1 VYLAKICQQLNS
13 TPITSSPH
21 GSGIALSL
29 LSTVYNILPV
39 DDSAR
44 YHVFMEILKG
54 VKNTSSFD
62 SIKPQ
67 LDNIDG
73 WIKAWDLDVEKTR
86 TLYTQV
92 ADLADDAG
100 ENDIAY
106 QQYVKVMTT
115 FEADDASTSE
125 ARKLALKV
133 LRNAFHQVNKYDFQ
147 DLTGQDAIQALRKTD
162 PRWSDLL
169 DIFTSET
176 LDEYEEF
183 KSDHA
188 DWLKEEELDT
198 EILERKIR
206 LLTLASLAASS
217 GQTRSLPY
225 SKIAEALQIEENE
238 VEMWVIDVIR
248 AGLVEGKLSQ
258 LNKTFLI
265 HRSTYRVFG
274 DSQWR
279 EIAARLDMWKTSLTG
294 VLGVI
299 RQERAGFASATGKDQ
314 QQTS

>member
-1 VYLAKICQQLNS
+1 
-13 TPITSSPH
+13 
-21 GSGIALSL
+21 
-29 LSTVYNILPV
+29 
-39 DDSAR
+39 
-44 YHVFMEILKG
+44 
-54 VKNTSSFD
+54 
-62 SIKPQ
+62 
-67 LDNIDG
+67 
-73 WIKAWDLDVEKTR
+73 
-86 TLYTQV
+86 LYTQV
-92 ADLADDAG
+92 ADLADDSG

-106 QQYVKVMTT
+106 QQYVKVLTT
-115 FEADDASTSE
+115 YEGDDSSTAD

-133 LRNAFHQVNKYDFQ
+133 LRNAFHQTNKYDFQ
-147 DLTGQDAIQALRKTD
+147 DLTSQDAVQSLRKTD
-162 PRWSDLL
+162 SKMSDLL

-176 LDEYEEF
+176 LDEYDEF
-183 KSDHA
+183 KTDNA

-225 SKIAEALQIEENE
+225 SKIAEALQIEETE

-274 DSQWR
+274 DNQWR

-299 RQERAGFASATGKDQ
+299 RQERAGFKSATSKEQPQ
-314 QQTS
+314 QNS